1 MKRFTSFVRKSTRK
15 RLLPFFA
22 YLTDH
27 QTGCKFANS
36 FETRE
41 QALNWVSQSQFM
53 LAQTLKTNTDKY
65 TF

>member
-1 MKRFTSFVRKSTRK
+1 MKRFTSVIRKSTRK
-15 RLLPFFA
+15 QLPFFA

-36 FETRE
+36 FETKE
-41 QALNWVSQSQFM
+41 QASNWVTQSQFM